1 MVRPASRIL
10 GLGLGLFLVA
20 PAFAQPT
27 PLPLPPARS
36 ATAPTISQGDHLI
49 RAFGGQEG
57 LRTMTADFMRR
68 VLADERIAIF
78 FVGFDHAK
86 IEGHLYHQF
95 CQILNGGCVYTGRDM
110 NIHAHM
116 GITEADFYA
125 LVEDLQAAM
134 EAHKVPNWAQN
145 KLLAALAPQ
154 ARDVIS
160 RPVEVVAPKH

>member
-1 MVRPASRIL
+1 MFRSLSLWIGLSLSSILVVPA
-10 GLGLGLFLVA
+10 V
-20 PAFAQPT
+20 AQPA

-36 ATAPTISQGDHLI
+36 ATAPTIAQDDRLI
-49 RAFGGQEG
+49 QAFGGQEG
-57 LRTMTADFMRR
+57 LRAMTADFMRR
-68 VLADERIAIF
+68 VLADQRIAIF

-86 IEGHLYHQF
+86 IEGHLYNQF

-134 EAHKVPNWAQN
+134 TAHKVPNWAQN
-145 KLLAALAPQ
+145 KLLAVLAPQ
-154 ARDVIS
+154 ARDVIAVPS
-160 RPVEVVAPKH
+160 KPLEPQN